1 MSNELVAT
9 VNQNIVDMKQNE
21 GLSLPP
27 DYSVGN
33 ALNSA
38 YLTLSDSTKG
48 KSLLDK
54 CDQGSV
60 IKALM
65 NMAIQG
71 LSPAKNQCYFIP
83 YGNQLVMQRSYFGS
97 ISVVKRL
104 SNVKDIDAQI
114 IHKDDTFKIGGE
126 NGRLVVKEFEPS
138 FENLDK
144 PIVGAFAWV
153 ENNDGDRTYT
163 VMTKKDID
171 TSWGHSRNK
180 KVQNEFP
187 EEMAKRTVINRAAKF
202 YINSSSDNDLFV
214 QAVNDTTSAEYD
226 NDSRKDVTPAK
237 RSLTADLAEN
247 KPTQTQV
254 EPKPA
259 PEPETKPEPKAEP
272 AKPTEPAKEAKTDD
286 QEPTTA
292 TADDDQANQ
301 ESIFDNLNKLNA

>member
-1 MSNELVAT
+1 MSNELVT
-9 VNQNIVDMKQNE
+9 MVNSNIEDMKNNE

-38 YLTLSDSTKG
+38 YLILSDTSKG
-48 KSLLDK
+48 QPLLDK

-104 SNVKDIDAQI
+104 SNVKDIQAQVV
-114 IHKDDTFKIGGE
+114 HKDDTFKIGGE
-126 NGRLVVKEFEPS
+126 NGVLVVKEFEPS

-144 PIVGAFAWV
+144 PIIGAFAWI
-153 ENNDGDRTYT
+153 EDINGNRTYT

-171 TSWGHSRNK
+171 TSWSHAKTK

-214 QAVNDTTSAEYD
+214 QAVNETTSNEYE
-226 NDSRKDVTPAK
+226 NDDKKDVTPTK
-237 RSLTADLAEN
+237 RSLVADVAEN
-247 KPTQTQV
+247 KAEKV
-254 EPKPA
+254 EP
-259 PEPETKPEPKAEP
+259 AEP
-272 AKPTEPAKEAKTDD
+272 AKEPVRTAAKEASSND
-286 QEPTTA
+286 QEPVKDE
-292 TADDDQANQ
+292 ADQQNL
-301 ESIFDNLNKLNA
+301 FDNLGDLDAS

>member
-1 MSNELVAT
+1 MSNELVT
-9 VNQNIVDMKQNE
+9 MVNNNIEDMKNNE

-38 YLTLSDSTKG
+38 YLILSDTSKG
-48 KSLLDK
+48 QPLLDK

-104 SNVKDIDAQI
+104 SNVKDIQAQVV
-114 IHKDDTFKIGGE
+114 HKDDTFKIGGE
-126 NGRLVVKEFEPS
+126 NGVLVVKEFEPS

-144 PIVGAFAWV
+144 PIIGAFAWI
-153 ENNDGDRTYT
+153 EDINGNRTYT

-171 TSWGHSRNK
+171 TSWSHAKTK

-214 QAVNDTTSAEYD
+214 QAVNETTSNEYE
-226 NDSRKDVTPAK
+226 NDDRKDVTPTK
-237 RSLTADLAEN
+237 RSLEADVAEN
-247 KPTQTQV
+247 KAEKV
-254 EPKPA
+254 ES
-259 PEPETKPEPKAEP
+259 AEP
-272 AKPTEPAKEAKTDD
+272 AKEPVRTAAKEASSND
-286 QEPTTA
+286 QEPVK
-292 TADDDQANQ
+292 DEVDQQNL
-301 ESIFDNLNKLNA
+301 FDNLGDLDAS

>member
-1 MSNELVAT
+1 MSNELVT
-9 VNQNIVDMKQNE
+9 MVNNNIEDMKNNE

-38 YLTLSDSTKG
+38 YLILSDTSKG
-48 KSLLDK
+48 QPLLDK

-104 SNVKDIDAQI
+104 SNVKDIQAQVV
-114 IHKDDTFKIGGE
+114 HKDDTFKIGGE
-126 NGRLVVKEFEPS
+126 NGVLVVKEFEPS

-144 PIVGAFAWV
+144 PIIGAFAWI
-153 ENNDGDRTYT
+153 EDINGNRTYT

-171 TSWGHSRNK
+171 TSWSHAKTK

-214 QAVNDTTSAEYD
+214 QAVNETTSNEYE
-226 NDSRKDVTPAK
+226 NDDKKDVTPTK
-237 RSLTADLAEN
+237 RSLVADVAEN
-247 KPTQTQV
+247 KAEKV
-254 EPKPA
+254 ES
-259 PEPETKPEPKAEP
+259 AEP
-272 AKPTEPAKEAKTDD
+272 AKEPVRTAAKEASSND
-286 QEPTTA
+286 QEPVK
-292 TADDDQANQ
+292 DEVDQQNL
-301 ESIFDNLNKLNA
+301 FDNLGDLDAS

>member
-1 MSNELVAT
+1 MSNELVT
-9 VNQNIVDMKQNE
+9 MVNNNIEDMKNNE

-38 YLTLSDSTKG
+38 YLILSDTSKG
-48 KSLLDK
+48 QPLLDK

-104 SNVKDIDAQI
+104 SNVKDIQAQVV
-114 IHKDDTFKIGGE
+114 HKDDTFKIGGE
-126 NGRLVVKEFEPS
+126 NGVLVVKEFEPS

-144 PIVGAFAWV
+144 PIIGAFAWV
-153 ENNDGDRTYT
+153 EDLNGNRTYT

-171 TSWGHSRNK
+171 TSWSHAKTK

-214 QAVNDTTSAEYD
+214 QAVNDTTNSEYEND
-226 NDSRKDVTPAK
+226 NPKDVTPAK
-237 RSLTADLAEN
+237 RSLVADVAEN
-247 KPTQTQV
+247 KA
-254 EPKPA
+254 EKS
-259 PEPETKPEPKAEP
+259 ESAEP
-272 AKPTEPAKEAKTDD
+272 AKEPVRTAVKEASSND
-286 QEPTTA
+286 QEFVK
-292 TADDDQANQ
+292 DEVDQQNL
-301 ESIFDNLNKLNA
+301 FDNLNDVGSEADAE

>member
-1 MSNELVAT
+1 MSNELVT
-9 VNQNIVDMKQNE
+9 MVNNNIEDMKNNE

-38 YLTLSDSTKG
+38 YLILSDTSKG
-48 KSLLDK
+48 QPLLDK

-104 SNVKDIDAQI
+104 SNVKDIQAQVV
-114 IHKDDTFKIGGE
+114 HKDDTFKIGGE
-126 NGRLVVKEFEPS
+126 NGVLVVKEFEPS

-144 PIVGAFAWV
+144 PIIGAFAWV
-153 ENNDGDRTYT
+153 EDLNGNRTYT

-171 TSWGHSRNK
+171 TSWSHAKTK

-214 QAVNDTTSAEYD
+214 QAVNDTTSSEYEND
-226 NDSRKDVTPAK
+226 NPKDVTPAK
-237 RSLTADLAEN
+237 RSLVADVAEN
-247 KPTQTQV
+247 KAEKV
-254 EPKPA
+254 ESV
-259 PEPETKPEPKAEP
+259 
-272 AKPTEPAKEAKTDD
+272 EPAKEPVRTAVKEASSND
-286 QEPTTA
+286 QEFVK
-292 TADDDQANQ
+292 DEVDQQNL
-301 ESIFDNLNKLNA
+301 FDNLNDVGSEADAE

>member
-1 MSNELVAT
+1 MSNELVT
-9 VNQNIVDMKQNE
+9 MVNNNIEDMKNNE

-38 YLTLSDSTKG
+38 YLILSDTSKG
-48 KSLLDK
+48 QPLLDK

-104 SNVKDIDAQI
+104 SNVKDIQAQVV
-114 IHKDDTFKIGGE
+114 HKDDTFKIGGKD
-126 NGRLVVKEFEPS
+126 GVLVVKEFEPS

-144 PIVGAFAWV
+144 PIIGAFAWI
-153 ENNDGDRTYT
+153 EDINGNRTYT

-171 TSWGHSRNK
+171 TSWSHAKTK

-214 QAVNDTTSAEYD
+214 QAVNDTTSSEYEND
-226 NDSRKDVTPAK
+226 NPKDVTPTK
-237 RSLTADLAEN
+237 RSLVADVAEN
-247 KPTQTQV
+247 KAEKV
-254 EPKPA
+254 ES
-259 PEPETKPEPKAEP
+259 AEP
-272 AKPTEPAKEAKTDD
+272 AKEPVRTAAKEASSND
-286 QEPTTA
+286 QEPVK
-292 TADDDQANQ
+292 DEVDQQNL
-301 ESIFDNLNKLNA
+301 FDNLGDLDAS

>member
-1 MSNELVAT
+1 MSNELVT
-9 VNQNIVDMKQNE
+9 MVNNNIEDMKNNE

-38 YLTLSDSTKG
+38 YLILSDTSKG
-48 KSLLDK
+48 QPLLDK

-104 SNVKDIDAQI
+104 SNVKDIQAQVV
-114 IHKDDTFKIGGE
+114 HKDDTFKIGGE
-126 NGRLVVKEFEPS
+126 NGVLVVKEFEPS

-144 PIVGAFAWV
+144 PIIGAFAWI
-153 ENNDGDRTYT
+153 EDINGNRTYT

-171 TSWGHSRNK
+171 TSWSHAKTK

-214 QAVNDTTSAEYD
+214 QAVNDTTSSEYEND
-226 NDSRKDVTPAK
+226 NPKDVTPAK
-237 RSLTADLAEN
+237 RSLVADVAEN
-247 KPTQTQV
+247 KAEKV
-254 EPKPA
+254 ES
-259 PEPETKPEPKAEP
+259 AEP
-272 AKPTEPAKEAKTDD
+272 VKEPVKTAVKEAPSND
-286 QEPTTA
+286 QEPVK
-292 TADDDQANQ
+292 DEVDQQNL
-301 ESIFDNLNKLNA
+301 FDNLNDVGSEADAE

>member
-1 MSNELVAT
+1 MSNELVT
-9 VNQNIVDMKQNE
+9 MVNNNIEDMKNNE

-38 YLTLSDSTKG
+38 YLILSDTSKG
-48 KSLLDK
+48 QPLLDK

-104 SNVKDIDAQI
+104 SNVKDIQAQVV
-114 IHKDDTFKIGGE
+114 HKDDTFKIGGE
-126 NGRLVVKEFEPS
+126 NGVLVVKEFEPS

-144 PIVGAFAWV
+144 PIIGAFAWI
-153 ENNDGDRTYT
+153 EDINGNRTYT

-171 TSWGHSRNK
+171 TSWSHAKTK

-214 QAVNDTTSAEYD
+214 KAVNETTRNEYE
-226 NDSRKDVTPAK
+226 NDDRKDVTPTK
-237 RSLTADLAEN
+237 RSLVADVAEN
-247 KPTQTQV
+247 KAEKV
-254 EPKPA
+254 ESAEPVKEPVKTAVKEA
-259 PEPETKPEPKAEP
+259 PSNDQEP
-272 AKPTEPAKEAKTDD
+272 AKDG
-286 QEPTTA
+286 
-292 TADDDQANQ
+292 ANQ
-301 ESIFDNLNKLNA
+301 QNLFDNLGDLDAS

>member
-1 MSNELVAT
+1 MSNELVT
-9 VNQNIVDMKQNE
+9 MVNSNIEDMKNNE

-38 YLTLSDSTKG
+38 YLILSDTSKG
-48 KSLLDK
+48 QPLLDK

-104 SNVKDIDAQI
+104 SNVKDIQAQVV
-114 IHKDDTFKIGGE
+114 HKDDTFKIGGE
-126 NGRLVVKEFEPS
+126 NGVLVVKEFEPS

-144 PIVGAFAWV
+144 PIIGAFAWI
-153 ENNDGDRTYT
+153 EDINGNRTYT

-171 TSWGHSRNK
+171 TSWSHAKTK

-214 QAVNDTTSAEYD
+214 QAVNETTSNEYE
-226 NDSRKDVTPAK
+226 NDDKKDVTPTK
-237 RSLTADLAEN
+237 RSLVADVAEN
-247 KPTQTQV
+247 KAEKV
-254 EPKPA
+254 ES
-259 PEPETKPEPKAEP
+259 AEP
-272 AKPTEPAKEAKTDD
+272 AKEPVRTAAKEASSND
-286 QEPTTA
+286 QEPVKDE
-292 TADDDQANQ
+292 ADQQNL
-301 ESIFDNLNKLNA
+301 FDNLGDLDAS

>member
-1 MSNELVAT
+1 MSNELVT
-9 VNQNIVDMKQNE
+9 MVNNNIEDMKNNE

-38 YLTLSDSTKG
+38 YLILSDTSKG
-48 KSLLDK
+48 QPLLDK

-104 SNVKDIDAQI
+104 SNVKDIQAQVV
-114 IHKDDTFKIGGE
+114 HKDDMFKIGGKD
-126 NGRLVVKEFEPS
+126 GVLVVKEFEPS

-144 PIVGAFAWV
+144 PIIGAFAWI
-153 ENNDGDRTYT
+153 EDINGNRTYT

-171 TSWGHSRNK
+171 ISWSHAKTK

-214 QAVNDTTSAEYD
+214 QAVNETTSNEYE
-226 NDSRKDVTPAK
+226 NDDRKDVTPTK
-237 RSLTADLAEN
+237 RSLVADVAEN
-247 KPTQTQV
+247 KAEKV
-254 EPKPA
+254 ES
-259 PEPETKPEPKAEP
+259 AEP
-272 AKPTEPAKEAKTDD
+272 AKEPVRTAVKEASSND
-286 QEPTTA
+286 QGPVKDEV
-292 TADDDQANQ
+292 DQQNL
-301 ESIFDNLNKLNA
+301 FDNLGGLDAG

>member
-1 MSNELVAT
+1 MSNELVT
-9 VNQNIVDMKQNE
+9 MVNNNIEDMKNNE

-38 YLTLSDSTKG
+38 YLILSDTSKG
-48 KSLLDK
+48 QPLLDK

-104 SNVKDIDAQI
+104 SNVKDIQAQVV
-114 IHKDDTFKIGGE
+114 HKDDTFKIGGE
-126 NGRLVVKEFEPS
+126 NGVLVVKEFEPS

-144 PIVGAFAWV
+144 PIIGAFAWI
-153 ENNDGDRTYT
+153 EDINGNRTYT

-171 TSWGHSRNK
+171 TSWSHAKTK

-214 QAVNDTTSAEYD
+214 KAVNETTRNEYE
-226 NDSRKDVTPAK
+226 NDDRKDVTPTK
-237 RSLTADLAEN
+237 RSLVADVAEN
-247 KPTQTQV
+247 KAEKV
-254 EPKPA
+254 ESAEPVKEPVKTAVKEA
-259 PEPETKPEPKAEP
+259 PSNDQEP
-272 AKPTEPAKEAKTDD
+272 AKDG
-286 QEPTTA
+286 
-292 TADDDQANQ
+292 ANQ
-301 ESIFDNLNKLNA
+301 QNLFDNLGDLDAG

>member
-1 MSNELVAT
+1 MSNELVT
-9 VNQNIVDMKQNE
+9 MVNNNIEDMKNNE

-38 YLTLSDSTKG
+38 YLILSDTSKG
-48 KSLLDK
+48 QALLDK

-104 SNVKDIDAQI
+104 SNVKDIQAQVV
-114 IHKDDTFKIGGE
+114 HKDDTFKIGGE
-126 NGRLVVKEFEPS
+126 NGVLVVKEFEPN

-144 PIVGAFAWV
+144 PIIGAFAWI
-153 ENNDGDRTYT
+153 EDINGNRTYT

-171 TSWGHSRNK
+171 TSWSHAKTK

-214 QAVNDTTSAEYD
+214 QAVNETTSNEYE
-226 NDSRKDVTPAK
+226 NDDRKDVTPTK
-237 RSLTADLAEN
+237 RSLVADVAEN
-247 KPTQTQV
+247 KAEKV
-254 EPKPA
+254 ESTEPVKEPVKTAVKEA
-259 PEPETKPEPKAEP
+259 PSNDQEP
-272 AKPTEPAKEAKTDD
+272 AKDG
-286 QEPTTA
+286 
-292 TADDDQANQ
+292 ANQ
-301 ESIFDNLNKLNA
+301 QNLFDNLGDLDAG

>member
-1 MSNELVAT
+1 MSNELVT
-9 VNQNIVDMKQNE
+9 MVNNNIEDMKNNE

-38 YLTLSDSTKG
+38 YLILSDTSKG
-48 KSLLDK
+48 QPLLDK

-104 SNVKDIDAQI
+104 SNVKDIQAQVV
-114 IHKDDTFKIGGE
+114 HKDDTFKIGGE
-126 NGRLVVKEFEPS
+126 NGVLVVKEFEPS

-144 PIVGAFAWV
+144 PIIGAFAWI
-153 ENNDGDRTYT
+153 EDINGNRTYT

-171 TSWGHSRNK
+171 TSWSHAKTK

-214 QAVNDTTSAEYD
+214 QAVNDTTSSEYEND
-226 NDSRKDVTPAK
+226 NPKDVTPTK
-237 RSLTADLAEN
+237 RSLVADVAEN
-247 KPTQTQV
+247 KAEKVESV
-254 EPKPA
+254 EPVK
-259 PEPETKPEPKAEP
+259 ES
-272 AKPTEPAKEAKTDD
+272 AKTAVKEAPSND
-286 QEPTTA
+286 QEPVT
-292 TADDDQANQ
+292 DEANQ
-301 ESIFDNLNKLNA
+301 QNLFDNLNDVGSEADAE

>member
-1 MSNELVAT
+1 MSNELVT
-9 VNQNIVDMKQNE
+9 MVNNNIEDMKNNE

-38 YLTLSDSTKG
+38 YLILSDTSKG
-48 KSLLDK
+48 QPLLDK

-104 SNVKDIDAQI
+104 SNVKDIQAQVV
-114 IHKDDTFKIGGE
+114 HKDDTFKIGGE
-126 NGRLVVKEFEPS
+126 NGVLVVKEFEPS

-144 PIVGAFAWV
+144 PIIGAFAWV
-153 ENNDGDRTYT
+153 EDLNGNRTYT

-171 TSWGHSRNK
+171 TSWSHAKTK

-214 QAVNDTTSAEYD
+214 QAVNDTTSSEYEND
-226 NDSRKDVTPAK
+226 NPKDVTPDK
-237 RSLTADLAEN
+237 RLLVADVAEN
-247 KPTQTQV
+247 KAEKV
-254 EPKPA
+254 ESAEPVKEPVKTAVKEA
-259 PEPETKPEPKAEP
+259 PSNDQEP
-272 AKPTEPAKEAKTDD
+272 AKDG
-286 QEPTTA
+286 
-292 TADDDQANQ
+292 ANQ
-301 ESIFDNLNKLNA
+301 QNLFDNLGDLDAG

>member
-1 MSNELVAT
+1 MSNELVT
-9 VNQNIVDMKQNE
+9 MVNNNIEDMKNNE

-38 YLTLSDSTKG
+38 YLILSDTSKG
-48 KSLLDK
+48 QPLLDK

-104 SNVKDIDAQI
+104 SNVKDIQAQVV
-114 IHKDDTFKIGGE
+114 HKDDTFKIGGE
-126 NGRLVVKEFEPS
+126 NGVLVVKEFEPS

-144 PIVGAFAWV
+144 PIIGAFAWI
-153 ENNDGDRTYT
+153 EDINGNRTYT

-171 TSWGHSRNK
+171 TSWSHAKTK

-214 QAVNDTTSAEYD
+214 QAVNETTSNEYE
-226 NDSRKDVTPAK
+226 NDDRKDVTPTK
-237 RSLTADLAEN
+237 RSLVADVAGN
-247 KPTQTQV
+247 
-254 EPKPA
+254 
-259 PEPETKPEPKAEP
+259 KAEKVES
-272 AKPTEPAKEAKTDD
+272 AEPVKEPVKTAVKEAPSND
-286 QEPTTA
+286 QEPVK
-292 TADDDQANQ
+292 DEVDQQNL
-301 ESIFDNLNKLNA
+301 FDNLNDVGSEADAE

>member
-1 MSNELVAT
+1 MSNELVT
-9 VNQNIVDMKQNE
+9 MVNNNIEDMKNNE

-38 YLTLSDSTKG
+38 YLILSDTSKG
-48 KSLLDK
+48 QPLLDK

-104 SNVKDIDAQI
+104 SNVKDIQAQVV
-114 IHKDDTFKIGGE
+114 HKDDTFKIGGKD
-126 NGRLVVKEFEPS
+126 GVLVVKEFEPS

-144 PIVGAFAWV
+144 PIIGAFAWI
-153 ENNDGDRTYT
+153 EDINGNRTYT

-171 TSWGHSRNK
+171 TSWSHAKTK

-214 QAVNDTTSAEYD
+214 KAVNETTSNEYE
-226 NDSRKDVTPAK
+226 NDDRKDVTPTK
-237 RSLTADLAEN
+237 RSLVADVAEN
-247 KPTQTQV
+247 KAEKV
-254 EPKPA
+254 ES
-259 PEPETKPEPKAEP
+259 AEP
-272 AKPTEPAKEAKTDD
+272 AKEPVRTAAKEASSN
-286 QEPTTA
+286 
-292 TADDDQANQ
+292 NQ
-301 ESIFDNLNKLNA
+301 ESVKDEVDQQNLFDNLGDLDAS

>member
-1 MSNELVAT
+1 MSNELVT
-9 VNQNIVDMKQNE
+9 MVNNNIEDMKNNE

-38 YLTLSDSTKG
+38 YLILSDTSKG
-48 KSLLDK
+48 QPLLDK

-104 SNVKDIDAQI
+104 SNVKDIQAQVV
-114 IHKDDTFKIGGE
+114 HKDDTFKIGGE
-126 NGRLVVKEFEPS
+126 NGVLVVKEFEPN

-144 PIVGAFAWV
+144 PIIGAFAWI
-153 ENNDGDRTYT
+153 EDINGNRTYT

-171 TSWGHSRNK
+171 TSWSHAKTK

-214 QAVNDTTSAEYD
+214 KAVNDTTSSEYEND
-226 NDSRKDVTPAK
+226 NPKDVTPAK
-237 RSLTADLAEN
+237 RSLVADVAEN
-247 KPTQTQV
+247 KAEKV
-254 EPKPA
+254 ES
-259 PEPETKPEPKAEP
+259 AEP
-272 AKPTEPAKEAKTDD
+272 AKEPVRTAVKEAPSND
-286 QEPTTA
+286 QEPVKDE
-292 TADDDQANQ
+292 ADQQNL
-301 ESIFDNLNKLNA
+301 FDNFNDVGSEADAE

>member
-1 MSNELVAT
+1 MSNELVT
-9 VNQNIVDMKQNE
+9 MVNNNIEDMKNNE

-38 YLTLSDSTKG
+38 YLILSDTSKG
-48 KSLLDK
+48 QPLLDK

-104 SNVKDIDAQI
+104 SNVKDIQAQVV
-114 IHKDDTFKIGGE
+114 HKDDTFKIGGE
-126 NGRLVVKEFEPS
+126 NGVLVVKEFEPS

-144 PIVGAFAWV
+144 PIIGAFAWI
-153 ENNDGDRTYT
+153 EDINGNRTYT

-171 TSWGHSRNK
+171 TSWSHAKTK

-214 QAVNDTTSAEYD
+214 QAVNDTTSSEYEND
-226 NDSRKDVTPAK
+226 NPKDVTPAK
-237 RSLTADLAEN
+237 RSLVDDVAEN
-247 KPTQTQV
+247 KAEKV
-254 EPKPA
+254 ESTEPVKEPVKTAVKEA
-259 PEPETKPEPKAEP
+259 PSNDQEP
-272 AKPTEPAKEAKTDD
+272 AKDG
-286 QEPTTA
+286 
-292 TADDDQANQ
+292 ANQ
-301 ESIFDNLNKLNA
+301 QNLFDNLGDLDAG

>member
-1 MSNELVAT
+1 MSNELVT
-9 VNQNIVDMKQNE
+9 MVNNNIEDMKNNE

-38 YLTLSDSTKG
+38 YLILSDTTKG
-48 KSLLDK
+48 QPLLDK

-104 SNVKDIDAQI
+104 SNVKDIQAQVV
-114 IHKDDTFKIGGE
+114 HKDDTFEIGGE
-126 NGRLVVKEFEPS
+126 NGVLVVKEFEPS

-144 PIVGAFAWV
+144 PIIGAFAWI
-153 ENNDGDRTYT
+153 EDINGNRTYT

-171 TSWGHSRNK
+171 TSWSHAKTK

-214 QAVNDTTSAEYD
+214 KAVNETTSNEYE
-226 NDSRKDVTPAK
+226 NDDRKDVTPTK
-237 RSLTADLAEN
+237 RSLVADVAEN
-247 KPTQTQV
+247 KAEKV
-254 EPKPA
+254 ESAEPVKEPVKTAVKEA
-259 PEPETKPEPKAEP
+259 PSNDQEP
-272 AKPTEPAKEAKTDD
+272 AKDG
-286 QEPTTA
+286 
-292 TADDDQANQ
+292 ANQ
-301 ESIFDNLNKLNA
+301 QNLFDNLNDVGSEADTE

>member
-1 MSNELVAT
+1 MSNELVT
-9 VNQNIVDMKQNE
+9 MVNNNIEDMKNNE

-38 YLTLSDSTKG
+38 YLILSDTSKG
-48 KSLLDK
+48 QPLLDK

-97 ISVVKRL
+97 ISVIKRL
-104 SNVKDIDAQI
+104 SNVKDIQAQVV
-114 IHKDDTFKIGGE
+114 HKDDTFKIGGE
-126 NGRLVVKEFEPS
+126 NGVLVVKEFEPS

-144 PIVGAFAWV
+144 PIIGAFAWI
-153 ENNDGDRTYT
+153 EDINGNRTYT
-163 VMTKKDID
+163 VMTKKEID
-171 TSWGHSRNK
+171 TSWSHAKTK

-202 YINSSSDNDLFV
+202 YINSSSDKDLFV
-214 QAVNDTTSAEYD
+214 KAVNETTSNEYE
-226 NDSRKDVTPAK
+226 NDDRKDVTPTK
-237 RSLTADLAEN
+237 RSLVADLAEN
-247 KPTQTQV
+247 KAEKV
-254 EPKPA
+254 ESAEPVKEPVKTAVKEA
-259 PEPETKPEPKAEP
+259 PSNDQEP
-272 AKPTEPAKEAKTDD
+272 AKDG
-286 QEPTTA
+286 
-292 TADDDQANQ
+292 ANQ
-301 ESIFDNLNKLNA
+301 QSLFDNLNDVGSEADTE

>member
-1 MSNELVAT
+1 MSNELVT
-9 VNQNIVDMKQNE
+9 MVNNNIEDMKNNE

-38 YLTLSDSTKG
+38 YLILSDTSKG
-48 KSLLDK
+48 QPLLDK

-65 NMAIQG
+65 NMVIQG

-104 SNVKDIDAQI
+104 SNVKDIQAQVV
-114 IHKDDTFKIGGE
+114 HKDDTFKIGGE
-126 NGRLVVKEFEPS
+126 NGVLVVKEFEPS

-144 PIVGAFAWV
+144 PIIGAFAWI
-153 ENNDGDRTYT
+153 EDINGNRTYT

-171 TSWGHSRNK
+171 TSWSHAKTK

-214 QAVNDTTSAEYD
+214 KAVNDTTSSEYEND
-226 NDSRKDVTPAK
+226 NPKDVTPAK
-237 RSLTADLAEN
+237 RSLVADVAEN
-247 KPTQTQV
+247 KA
-254 EPKPA
+254 EKS
-259 PEPETKPEPKAEP
+259 ESAEP
-272 AKPTEPAKEAKTDD
+272 AKEPVRTAVKEASSND
-286 QEPTTA
+286 QEFVK
-292 TADDDQANQ
+292 DEVDQQNL
-301 ESIFDNLNKLNA
+301 FDNLNDVGSEADAE

>member
-1 MSNELVAT
+1 MSNELVT
-9 VNQNIVDMKQNE
+9 MVNNNIEDMKNNE

-38 YLTLSDSTKG
+38 YLILSDTSKG
-48 KSLLDK
+48 QPLLDK

-104 SNVKDIDAQI
+104 SNVKDIQAQVV
-114 IHKDDTFKIGGE
+114 HKDDTFKIGGKD
-126 NGRLVVKEFEPS
+126 GVLVVKEFEPS

-144 PIVGAFAWV
+144 PIIGAFAWI
-153 ENNDGDRTYT
+153 EDINGNRTYT

-171 TSWGHSRNK
+171 TSWSHAKTK

-214 QAVNDTTSAEYD
+214 QAVNETTSNEYE
-226 NDSRKDVTPAK
+226 NDDRKDVTPTK
-237 RSLTADLAEN
+237 RSLEADVAEN
-247 KPTQTQV
+247 KAEKV
-254 EPKPA
+254 ES
-259 PEPETKPEPKAEP
+259 AEP
-272 AKPTEPAKEAKTDD
+272 AKESVRTVVKEASSND
-286 QEPTTA
+286 QELVK
-292 TADDDQANQ
+292 DEVDQQNL
-301 ESIFDNLNKLNA
+301 FDNLGDLDAG

>member
-1 MSNELVAT
+1 MSNELVT
-9 VNQNIVDMKQNE
+9 MVNNNIEDMKNNE

-38 YLTLSDSTKG
+38 YLILSDTSKG
-48 KSLLDK
+48 QPLLDK

-104 SNVKDIDAQI
+104 SNVKDIQAQVV
-114 IHKDDTFKIGGE
+114 HKDDTFKIGGKD
-126 NGRLVVKEFEPS
+126 GVLVVKEFEPS

-144 PIVGAFAWV
+144 PIIGAFAWI
-153 ENNDGDRTYT
+153 EDINGNRTYT

-171 TSWGHSRNK
+171 TSWSHAKTK

-214 QAVNDTTSAEYD
+214 QAVNETTSNEYE
-226 NDSRKDVTPAK
+226 NDDRKDVTPTK
-237 RSLTADLAEN
+237 RSLEADVAEN
-247 KPTQTQV
+247 KAEKV
-254 EPKPA
+254 ESS
-259 PEPETKPEPKAEP
+259 
-272 AKPTEPAKEAKTDD
+272 EPAKE
-286 QEPTTA
+286 PVRTA
-292 TADDDQANQ
+292 VKEASSND
-301 ESIFDNLNKLNA
+301 

>member
-1 MSNELVAT
+1 MSNELVT
-9 VNQNIVDMKQNE
+9 MVNNNIEDMKNNE

-38 YLTLSDSTKG
+38 YLILSDTSKG
-48 KSLLDK
+48 QPLLDK

-104 SNVKDIDAQI
+104 SNVKDIQAQVV
-114 IHKDDTFKIGGE
+114 HKDDTFKIGGKD
-126 NGRLVVKEFEPS
+126 GVLVVKEFEPS

-144 PIVGAFAWV
+144 PIIGAFAWI
-153 ENNDGDRTYT
+153 EDINGNRTYT

-171 TSWGHSRNK
+171 TSWSHAKTK

-214 QAVNDTTSAEYD
+214 QAVNDTTSSEYEND
-226 NDSRKDVTPAK
+226 NPKDVTPTK
-237 RSLTADLAEN
+237 RSLVADVAEN
-247 KPTQTQV
+247 KAEKV
-254 EPKPA
+254 ES
-259 PEPETKPEPKAEP
+259 AEP
-272 AKPTEPAKEAKTDD
+272 AKEPVRTAVKEAPSND
-286 QEPTTA
+286 QEPVK
-292 TADDDQANQ
+292 DEVDQQNL
-301 ESIFDNLNKLNA
+301 FDNLNDVGSEADTE

>member
-1 MSNELVAT
+1 MSNELVT
-9 VNQNIVDMKQNE
+9 MVNNNIEDMKNNE

-38 YLTLSDSTKG
+38 YLILSDTSKG
-48 KSLLDK
+48 QPLLDK

-104 SNVKDIDAQI
+104 SNVKDIQAQVV
-114 IHKDDTFKIGGE
+114 HKDDTFKIGGKD
-126 NGRLVVKEFEPS
+126 GVLVVKEFEPS

-144 PIVGAFAWV
+144 PIIGAFAWI
-153 ENNDGDRTYT
+153 EDINGNRTYT

-171 TSWGHSRNK
+171 TSWSHAKTK

-214 QAVNDTTSAEYD
+214 KAVNETTSNEYE
-226 NDSRKDVTPAK
+226 NDDRKDVTPTK
-237 RSLTADLAEN
+237 RSLVADVAEN
-247 KPTQTQV
+247 KAEKV
-254 EPKPA
+254 ES
-259 PEPETKPEPKAEP
+259 AEP
-272 AKPTEPAKEAKTDD
+272 AKEPVRTAAKEASSND
-286 QEPTTA
+286 QESVK
-292 TADDDQANQ
+292 DEVDQQNL
-301 ESIFDNLNKLNA
+301 FDNLNDVGSEADAE

>member
-1 MSNELVAT
+1 MSNELVT
-9 VNQNIVDMKQNE
+9 MVNNNIEDMKNNE

-38 YLTLSDSTKG
+38 YLILSDTSKG
-48 KSLLDK
+48 QPLLDK

-104 SNVKDIDAQI
+104 SNVKDIQAQVV
-114 IHKDDTFKIGGE
+114 HKDDTFKIGGKD
-126 NGRLVVKEFEPS
+126 GVLVVKEFEPS

-144 PIVGAFAWV
+144 PIIGAFAWI
-153 ENNDGDRTYT
+153 EDINGNRTYT

-171 TSWGHSRNK
+171 TSWSHAKTK

-214 QAVNDTTSAEYD
+214 KAVNETTSNEYE
-226 NDSRKDVTPAK
+226 NDDRKDVTPTK
-237 RSLTADLAEN
+237 RSLVADVAEN
-247 KPTQTQV
+247 KAEKV
-254 EPKPA
+254 ES
-259 PEPETKPEPKAEP
+259 AEP
-272 AKPTEPAKEAKTDD
+272 AKEPVRTAAKEASSNDQEPAKDG
-286 QEPTTA
+286 
-292 TADDDQANQ
+292 ANQ
-301 ESIFDNLNKLNA
+301 QNLFDNLGDLDAG

>member
-1 MSNELVAT
+1 MSNELVT
-9 VNQNIVDMKQNE
+9 MVNNNIEDMKNNE

-38 YLTLSDSTKG
+38 YLILSDTSKG
-48 KSLLDK
+48 QPLLDK

-104 SNVKDIDAQI
+104 SNVKDIQAQVV
-114 IHKDDTFKIGGE
+114 HKDDTFKIGGE
-126 NGRLVVKEFEPS
+126 NGVLVVKEFEPS

-144 PIVGAFAWV
+144 PIIGAFAWI
-153 ENNDGDRTYT
+153 EDINGNRTYT

-171 TSWGHSRNK
+171 TSWSHAKTK

-214 QAVNDTTSAEYD
+214 QAVNDTTSSEYEND
-226 NDSRKDVTPAK
+226 NPKDVTPAK
-237 RSLTADLAEN
+237 RSLVADVAEN
-247 KPTQTQV
+247 KA
-254 EPKPA
+254 E
-259 PEPETKPEPKAEP
+259 KAES
-272 AKPTEPAKEAKTDD
+272 TEPAKEPVRTAVKEASSND
-286 QEPTTA
+286 QELVKNEV
-292 TADDDQANQ
+292 DQQNL
-301 ESIFDNLNKLNA
+301 FDNLGDLDAG

>member
-1 MSNELVAT
+1 MSNELVT
-9 VNQNIVDMKQNE
+9 MVNNSIDDMKNNE

-38 YLTLSDSTKG
+38 YLILSDTSKG
-48 KSLLDK
+48 QPLLDK

-104 SNVKDIDAQI
+104 SNVKDIQAQVV
-114 IHKDDTFKIGGE
+114 HKDDTFKIGGE
-126 NGRLVVKEFEPS
+126 NGVLVVKEFEPS

-144 PIVGAFAWV
+144 PIIGAFAWI
-153 ENNDGDRTYT
+153 EDINGNRTYT

-171 TSWGHSRNK
+171 TSWSHAKTK

-214 QAVNDTTSAEYD
+214 QAVNETTSNEYE
-226 NDSRKDVTPAK
+226 NDDKKDVTPTK
-237 RSLTADLAEN
+237 RSLVADVAEN
-247 KPTQTQV
+247 KAEKV
-254 EPKPA
+254 ESAEPVKEPVKTAVKEA
-259 PEPETKPEPKAEP
+259 PSNDQEP
-272 AKPTEPAKEAKTDD
+272 AKDG
-286 QEPTTA
+286 
-292 TADDDQANQ
+292 ANQ
-301 ESIFDNLNKLNA
+301 QNLFDNLNDVGSEADAE

>member
-1 MSNELVAT
+1 MSNELVT
-9 VNQNIVDMKQNE
+9 MVNNNIEDMKNNE

-38 YLTLSDSTKG
+38 YLILSDTTKG
-48 KSLLDK
+48 QPLLDK

-104 SNVKDIDAQI
+104 SNVKDIQAQVV
-114 IHKDDTFKIGGE
+114 HKDDTFKIGGE
-126 NGRLVVKEFEPS
+126 NGVLVVKEFEPS

-144 PIVGAFAWV
+144 PIIGAFAWI
-153 ENNDGDRTYT
+153 EDLNGNRTYT

-171 TSWGHSRNK
+171 TSWSHAKTK

-214 QAVNDTTSAEYD
+214 KAVNETTSNEYE
-226 NDSRKDVTPAK
+226 NDDRKDVTPTK
-237 RSLTADLAEN
+237 RSLVADVADNKAE
-247 KPTQTQV
+247 KL
-254 EPKPA
+254 
-259 PEPETKPEPKAEP
+259 ETAEP
-272 AKPTEPAKEAKTDD
+272 AKEPVRTSVKEASSND
-286 QEPTTA
+286 QEPVK
-292 TADDDQANQ
+292 DEVDQQNL
-301 ESIFDNLNKLNA
+301 FDNLNDVGSEAGTE

>member
-1 MSNELVAT
+1 MSNELVT
-9 VNQNIVDMKQNE
+9 MVNNNIEDMKNNE

-38 YLTLSDSTKG
+38 YLILSDTSKG
-48 KSLLDK
+48 QPLLDK

-104 SNVKDIDAQI
+104 SNVKDIQAQVV
-114 IHKDDTFKIGGE
+114 HKDDTFKIGGE
-126 NGRLVVKEFEPS
+126 NGVLVVKEFEPS

-144 PIVGAFAWV
+144 PIIGAFAWI
-153 ENNDGDRTYT
+153 EDINGNRTYT

-171 TSWGHSRNK
+171 TSWSHAKTK

-214 QAVNDTTSAEYD
+214 QAVNDTTSSEYEND
-226 NDSRKDVTPAK
+226 NPKDVTPTK
-237 RSLTADLAEN
+237 RSLVADVAEN
-247 KPTQTQV
+247 KAEKV
-254 EPKPA
+254 ESTEPVKEPVKTAVKEA
-259 PEPETKPEPKAEP
+259 PSNDQEP
-272 AKPTEPAKEAKTDD
+272 AKDGV
-286 QEPTTA
+286 
-292 TADDDQANQ
+292 NQ
-301 ESIFDNLNKLNA
+301 QNLFDNLGDLDAG

>member
-1 MSNELVAT
+1 MSNELVT
-9 VNQNIVDMKQNE
+9 MVNNNIEDMKNNE

-38 YLTLSDSTKG
+38 YLILSDTSKG
-48 KSLLDK
+48 QPLLDK

-104 SNVKDIDAQI
+104 SNVKDIQAQVV
-114 IHKDDTFKIGGE
+114 HKDDTFKIGGE
-126 NGRLVVKEFEPS
+126 NGVLVVKEFEPS

-144 PIVGAFAWV
+144 PIIGAFAWV
-153 ENNDGDRTYT
+153 EDLNGNRTYT

-171 TSWGHSRNK
+171 TSWSHAKTK

-214 QAVNDTTSAEYD
+214 QAVNDTTSSEYEND
-226 NDSRKDVTPAK
+226 NPKDVTPTK
-237 RSLTADLAEN
+237 RSLVADVAEN
-247 KPTQTQV
+247 KAEKV
-254 EPKPA
+254 EA
-259 PEPETKPEPKAEP
+259 AEP
-272 AKPTEPAKEAKTDD
+272 AKEPVRTAAKEASSND
-286 QEPTTA
+286 QEPVK
-292 TADDDQANQ
+292 DEVDQQNL
-301 ESIFDNLNKLNA
+301 FDNLGDLDAS

>member
-1 MSNELVAT
+1 MSNELVT
-9 VNQNIVDMKQNE
+9 MVNNNIEDMKNNE

-38 YLTLSDSTKG
+38 YLILSDNTKG
-48 KSLLDK
+48 QPLLDK

-104 SNVKDIDAQI
+104 SNVKDIQAQVV
-114 IHKDDTFKIGGE
+114 HKDDTFKIGGE
-126 NGRLVVKEFEPS
+126 NGVLVVKEFEPS

-144 PIVGAFAWV
+144 PIIGAFAWV
-153 ENNDGDRTYT
+153 EDLNGNRTYT

-171 TSWGHSRNK
+171 TSWSHAKTK

-214 QAVNDTTSAEYD
+214 QAVNDTTSSEYEND
-226 NDSRKDVTPAK
+226 NPKDVTPDK
-237 RSLTADLAEN
+237 RSLVADVAEN
-247 KPTQTQV
+247 KAEKV
-254 EPKPA
+254 ES
-259 PEPETKPEPKAEP
+259 AEP
-272 AKPTEPAKEAKTDD
+272 AKEPVRAAVKEASSND
-286 QEPTTA
+286 QEPVK
-292 TADDDQANQ
+292 DEVDQQNL
-301 ESIFDNLNKLNA
+301 FDNLGDLDAG

>member
-1 MSNELVAT
+1 MSNELVT
-9 VNQNIVDMKQNE
+9 MVNNNIEDMKNNE

-38 YLTLSDSTKG
+38 YLILSDTSKG
-48 KSLLDK
+48 QPLLDK

-104 SNVKDIDAQI
+104 SNVKDIQAQVV
-114 IHKDDTFKIGGE
+114 HKDDKFKIGGKD
-126 NGRLVVKEFEPS
+126 GVLVVKEFEPS

-144 PIVGAFAWV
+144 PIIGAFAWI
-153 ENNDGDRTYT
+153 EDINGNRTYT

-171 TSWGHSRNK
+171 TSWSHAKTK

-214 QAVNDTTSAEYD
+214 KAVNETTSNEYE
-226 NDSRKDVTPAK
+226 NDDRKDVTPTK
-237 RSLTADLAEN
+237 RSLVADVAEN
-247 KPTQTQV
+247 KAEKV
-254 EPKPA
+254 ES
-259 PEPETKPEPKAEP
+259 AEP
-272 AKPTEPAKEAKTDD
+272 AKEPVRTAAKEASSND
-286 QEPTTA
+286 QESVK
-292 TADDDQANQ
+292 DEVDQQNL
-301 ESIFDNLNKLNA
+301 FDNLNDVGSEADAE

>member
-1 MSNELVAT
+1 MSNELVT
-9 VNQNIVDMKQNE
+9 MVNNNIEDMKNNE

-38 YLTLSDSTKG
+38 YLILSDTTKG
-48 KSLLDK
+48 QPLLDK

-104 SNVKDIDAQI
+104 SNVKDIQAQVV
-114 IHKDDTFKIGGE
+114 HKDDTFKIGGE
-126 NGRLVVKEFEPS
+126 NGVLVVKEFEPS

-144 PIVGAFAWV
+144 PIIGAFAWI
-153 ENNDGDRTYT
+153 EDINGNRTYT

-171 TSWGHSRNK
+171 TSWSHAKTK

-214 QAVNDTTSAEYD
+214 KAVNETTSNEYE
-226 NDSRKDVTPAK
+226 NDDRKDVTPTK
-237 RSLTADLAEN
+237 RSLVVDVAEN
-247 KPTQTQV
+247 KAEKV
-254 EPKPA
+254 ES
-259 PEPETKPEPKAEP
+259 AEP
-272 AKPTEPAKEAKTDD
+272 AKEPVRTAAKEASSND
-286 QEPTTA
+286 QESVK
-292 TADDDQANQ
+292 DEVDQQNL
-301 ESIFDNLNKLNA
+301 FDNLNDVGSEADAE

>member
-1 MSNELVAT
+1 MSNELVT
-9 VNQNIVDMKQNE
+9 MVNNNIEDMKNNE

-38 YLTLSDSTKG
+38 YLILSDTSKG
-48 KSLLDK
+48 QPLLDK

-104 SNVKDIDAQI
+104 SNVKDIQAQVV
-114 IHKDDTFKIGGE
+114 HKDDTFKIGGKD
-126 NGRLVVKEFEPS
+126 GVLVVKEFEPS

-144 PIVGAFAWV
+144 PIIGAFAWI
-153 ENNDGDRTYT
+153 EDINGNRTYT

-171 TSWGHSRNK
+171 ISWSHAKTK

-214 QAVNDTTSAEYD
+214 KAVNETTSNEYE
-226 NDSRKDVTPAK
+226 NDDRKDVTPTK
-237 RSLTADLAEN
+237 RSLVADVAEN
-247 KPTQTQV
+247 KAEKV
-254 EPKPA
+254 ESAEPVKEPVKTAVKEA
-259 PEPETKPEPKAEP
+259 PSNDQEP
-272 AKPTEPAKEAKTDD
+272 AKDG
-286 QEPTTA
+286 
-292 TADDDQANQ
+292 ANQ
-301 ESIFDNLNKLNA
+301 QNLFDNLGDLDAS

>member
-1 MSNELVAT
+1 MSNELVT
-9 VNQNIVDMKQNE
+9 MVNNNIEDMKNNE

-38 YLTLSDSTKG
+38 YLILSDTSKG
-48 KSLLDK
+48 QPLLDK

-104 SNVKDIDAQI
+104 SNVKDIQAQVV
-114 IHKDDTFKIGGE
+114 HKDDTFKIGGE
-126 NGRLVVKEFEPS
+126 NGVLVVKEFEPS

-144 PIVGAFAWV
+144 PIIGAFAWI
-153 ENNDGDRTYT
+153 EDINGNRTYT

-171 TSWGHSRNK
+171 TSWSHAKTK

-214 QAVNDTTSAEYD
+214 KAVNETTSNEYE
-226 NDSRKDVTPAK
+226 NDDRKDVTPTK
-237 RSLTADLAEN
+237 RSLVADVAEN
-247 KPTQTQV
+247 KAEKV
-254 EPKPA
+254 ES
-259 PEPETKPEPKAEP
+259 AEP
-272 AKPTEPAKEAKTDD
+272 AKEPVRTAAKEASSND
-286 QEPTTA
+286 QESVK
-292 TADDDQANQ
+292 DEVDQQNL
-301 ESIFDNLNKLNA
+301 FDNLNDVGSEADAE

>member
-1 MSNELVAT
+1 MSNELVT
-9 VNQNIVDMKQNE
+9 MVNNNIEDMKNNE

-38 YLTLSDSTKG
+38 YLILSDTTKG
-48 KSLLDK
+48 QPLLDK

-104 SNVKDIDAQI
+104 SNVKDIQAQVV
-114 IHKDDTFKIGGE
+114 HKDDTFKIGGE
-126 NGRLVVKEFEPS
+126 NGVLVVKEFEPS

-144 PIVGAFAWV
+144 PIIGAFAWI
-153 ENNDGDRTYT
+153 EDINGNRTYT

-171 TSWGHSRNK
+171 TSWSHAKTK

-214 QAVNDTTSAEYD
+214 KAVNETTSNEYE
-226 NDSRKDVTPAK
+226 NDDRKDVTPTK
-237 RSLTADLAEN
+237 RSLVADVAEN
-247 KPTQTQV
+247 KAEKV
-254 EPKPA
+254 ES
-259 PEPETKPEPKAEP
+259 AEP
-272 AKPTEPAKEAKTDD
+272 AKVPVRTAVKEASSND
-286 QEPTTA
+286 QKSVKDEV
-292 TADDDQANQ
+292 DQQNL
-301 ESIFDNLNKLNA
+301 FDNLNDVGSEVDVE

>member
-1 MSNELVAT
+1 MSNELVT
-9 VNQNIVDMKQNE
+9 MVNNNIEDMKNNE

-38 YLTLSDSTKG
+38 YLILSDTSKG
-48 KSLLDK
+48 QPLLDK

-104 SNVKDIDAQI
+104 SNVKDIQAQVV
-114 IHKDDTFKIGGE
+114 HKDDTFKIGGE
-126 NGRLVVKEFEPS
+126 NGVLVVKEFEPS

-144 PIVGAFAWV
+144 PIIGAFAWI
-153 ENNDGDRTYT
+153 EDINGNRTYT
-163 VMTKKDID
+163 VMTKKDIN
-171 TSWGHSRNK
+171 TSWSHAKTK

-214 QAVNDTTSAEYD
+214 QAVNETTSNEYE
-226 NDSRKDVTPAK
+226 NDDRKDVTPTK
-237 RSLTADLAEN
+237 RSLEADVAEN
-247 KPTQTQV
+247 KAEKV
-254 EPKPA
+254 ES
-259 PEPETKPEPKAEP
+259 AEP
-272 AKPTEPAKEAKTDD
+272 SKETVRTAVKEASSND
-286 QEPTTA
+286 QEPVK
-292 TADDDQANQ
+292 DEVDQQNL
-301 ESIFDNLNKLNA
+301 FDNLGDLDAS